1 MSNSIASPSSVEGM
15 DLSNPHKLRE
25 LTQALIKFSM
35 HDGDRASQEL
45 SVRLA
50 NIQRCFDEIS
60 NQLETGEQAAGESS
74 GEINAIDKEAAQQSI
89 QSGISEIMNC
99 LIELQF
105 FDRISQRMDHAV
117 QSLEADSADEQTQKE
132 VANIFTMQDE
142 RILYTALLEGCS
154 VDEAVQKANA
164 DLINVV
170 NTDEDDIE
178 LF

>member
-1 MSNSIASPSSVEGM
+1 MAKSIASPSNVGSL
-15 DLSNPHKLRE
+15 DLSNPYKLQE

-60 NQLETGEQAAGESS
+60 AHLNTDDQADGEKKP
-74 GEINAIDKEAAQQSI
+74 EINVEAAQQSI
-89 QSGISEIMNC
+89 QGGISEIMNC

-117 QSLEADSADEQTQKE
+117 QSLEAESADEPVKKR
-132 VANIFTMQDE
+132 VGNIFTMQDE
-142 RILYTALLEGCS
+142 RILYAALLEGHS
-154 VDEAVQKANA
+154 VDDAVQKANA

-170 NTDEDDIE
+170 NLDEDDIE

>member
-1 MSNSIASPSSVEGM
+1 MSNSIANPSSLEAM
-15 DLSNPHKLRE
+15 DLTNPYKLRE

-50 NIQRCFDEIS
+50 NIQQSFTDIS
-60 NQLETGEQAAGESS
+60 VNLDSEM
-74 GEINAIDKEAAQQSI
+74 NADDAKQSI
-89 QSGISEIMNC
+89 QQGISEITSC

-117 QSLEADSADEQTQKE
+117 QSLEADEQSEPVKKGVAD
-132 VANIFTMQDE
+132 IFTMQDE
-142 RILYTALLEGCS
+142 RILYAALLEGRS
-154 VDEAVQKANA
+154 VDEAVQKASA
-164 DLINVV
+164 DLINVI
-170 NTDEDDIE
+170 NTGEDDIE